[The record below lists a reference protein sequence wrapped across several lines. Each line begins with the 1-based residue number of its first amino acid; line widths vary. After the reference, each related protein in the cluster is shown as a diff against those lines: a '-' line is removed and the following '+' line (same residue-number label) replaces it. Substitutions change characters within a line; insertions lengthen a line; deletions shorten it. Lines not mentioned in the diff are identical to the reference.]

1 MTADPTLR
9 RRIQPD
15 APRLGRKGLLWLLA
29 YAFGLGVSHFFVIAP
44 AFAYLG
50 FEKVGPNIFV
60 AIVMVPTYLLCAR
73 RLPASWERPSTIVY
87 WMLFLVVVAP
97 IHVVPVFT
105 SELSAPIWMMVGS
118 VAAAFWLLGLI
129 YSMPLPRIP
138 RLALPPRL
146 YWPLYAMGWLALV
159 AMVVSYY
166 GLQFRWVSLSEIY
179 EIRGTYRE
187 SFEQVPR
194 VARYAITWLGNVVA
208 PIAIA
213 RGLTTRRWL
222 WAVLGVATE
231 LFLVSITGFKQLL
244 FSSILVAG
252 VVILVKTTDVSRLGY
267 RIAALA
273 GSGVFAVTAFDFF
286 SGGWSLSSVFVRR
299 MVLTTAINTKYHFEF
314 FSENPKAYLGYGLLS
329 RWVEYP
335 YELSPAFLIGQFYY
349 GNPETSANA
358 NIWADAFA
366 NFGLLGVF
374 GFTAI
379 LAGLLLFIDALARGL
394 PEGLAV
400 AAFAQSAFS
409 LSNTAMLTVFL
420 THGMLLAVALVY
432 FMPGEPNAARP
443 PPLRPRTLRREAQ
456 PATGS
461 HRADPPDGEEAGA
474 PDGDEAGAPDGEQA
488 GAPDGERAGE
498 TATDHAG
505 ADAADGNRPSS
516 GSERRP

>member
-1 MTADPTLR
+1 M
-9 RRIQPD
+9 
-15 APRLGRKGLLWLLA
+15 
-29 YAFGLGVSHFFVIAP
+29 
-44 AFAYLG
+44 
-50 FEKVGPNIFV
+50 
-60 AIVMVPTYLLCAR
+60 
-73 RLPASWERPSTIVY
+73 
-87 WMLFLVVVAP
+87 
-97 IHVVPVFT
+97 
-105 SELSAPIWMMVGS
+105 
-118 VAAAFWLLGLI
+118 
-129 YSMPLPRIP
+129 
-138 RLALPPRL
+138 
-146 YWPLYAMGWLALV
+146 
-159 AMVVSYY
+159 
-166 GLQFRWVSLSEIY
+166 
-179 EIRGTYRE
+179 
-187 SFEQVPR
+187 
-194 VARYAITWLGNVVA
+194 A

-222 WAVLGVATE
+222 WAMLGVATE

-267 RIAALA
+267 RVAALA

-379 LAGLLLFIDALARGL
+379 LAGLLLFIDALAKGL

-474 PDGDEAGAPDGEQA
+474 PDGDEAGAPDGGQA